1 MTVYLTHAIILTHE
15 EAEDIRKEGG
25 SFEFGD
31 VSFCDYIVHAFYDEY
46 HDEIIYLEDN
56 IDGNP
61 RATFEGIELGIRAGC
76 GLLEITEKVIILP
89 EGADP
94 YKTSHVLKAMRDAVN

>member
-25 SFEFGD
+25 SFDFDD
-31 VSFCDYIVHAFYDEY
+31 VSFGDYIVHAFYDEY

-56 IDGNP
+56 IHGNP
-61 RATFEGIELGIRAGC
+61 KDALEGIELGIRAGC

-94 YKTSHVLKAMRDAVN
+94 YKTSHVLKAIREAVK